1 MLLRLRRLPRTRATR
16 RPCPPGTC
24 TTTTTPWPPT
34 PSTRRPTRAT
44 SSTPWCS
51 CCCPWRCSSASLL
64 SSPSSVSNTL
74 YLYFYTSLTS
84 AALRRL
90 LGCENFKLPTPYLL
104 FVISFSC
111 NFRNVFIHDFDLSS
125 LFASIQ
131 FPTKMP
137 PL

>member
-1 MLLRLRRLPRTRATR
+1 MLLRLRLLPRTRATR

-51 CCCPWRCSSASLL
+51 CCCPWRCSSASLP
-64 SSPSSVSNTL
+64 SSPSSVSNFIF
-74 YLYFYTSLTS
+74 YFYTSLTS

>member
-1 MLLRLRRLPRTRATR
+1 MSTGNLYYYYYPVAAYPLNEKADQSDELDPLVLVLLPVA
-16 RPCPPGTC
+16 
-24 TTTTTPWPPT
+24 
-34 PSTRRPTRAT
+34 
-44 SSTPWCS
+44 
-51 CCCPWRCSSASLL
+51 LL
-64 SSPSSVSNTL
+64 VGFLALISIFSEEHFIF
-74 YLYFYTSLTS
+74 YFYTSLTS